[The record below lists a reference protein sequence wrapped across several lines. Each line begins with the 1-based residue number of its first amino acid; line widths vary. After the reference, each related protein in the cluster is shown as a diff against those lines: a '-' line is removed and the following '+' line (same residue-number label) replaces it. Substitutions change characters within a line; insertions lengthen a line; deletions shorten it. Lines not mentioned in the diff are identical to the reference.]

1 MATAMGRN
9 SAMTV
14 DLLPLGGVRPPSP
27 RTVVRLIDRGGTTA
41 TVGAPTCSVDYPVS
55 GTGETR

>member
-9 SAMTV
+9 SATTV

-27 RTVVRLIDRGGTTA
+27 GTAVRSIDRGGTTA
-41 TVGAPTCSVDYPVS
+41 AVGTPACSADYPVS
-55 GTGETR
+55 ETGETR